1 MAETPTP
8 KRRRARKP
16 DGQFQGDNP
25 STPAN
30 EAWDP
35 IEVIDQVSEKTVTY
49 EVKPKI
55 GGTSNDTAGKYSKKS
70 KVRPTFG
77 SVTTTF
83 N

>member
-1 MAETPTP
+1 MDSSPAP

-16 DGQFQGDNP
+16 DGKFQGDNP

-30 EAWDP
+30 EAWVAEDVSR
-35 IEVIDQVSEKTVTY
+35 EVGEKTVDY
-49 EVKPKI
+49 SVKQKVSS
-55 GGTSNDTAGKYSKKS
+55 TSSSTPGKYSQKP

-77 SVTTTF
+77 KVHTTF